1 MALTLGIAISAS
13 ALAGSMVLHGHTTP
27 LVADFSLAFLLV
39 AGASMIAPLL
49 STGLEKGAG
58 GELSGQRV
66 QPTPVPPAPA
76 EK

>member
-1 MALTLGIAISAS
+1 
-13 ALAGSMVLHGHTTP
+13 MVLHGHSTP

-39 AGASMIAPLL
+39 AGTSMIAPLL
-49 STGLEKGAG
+49 SVRLKKDAG

-66 QPTPVPPAPA
+66 QPTPPPAPA